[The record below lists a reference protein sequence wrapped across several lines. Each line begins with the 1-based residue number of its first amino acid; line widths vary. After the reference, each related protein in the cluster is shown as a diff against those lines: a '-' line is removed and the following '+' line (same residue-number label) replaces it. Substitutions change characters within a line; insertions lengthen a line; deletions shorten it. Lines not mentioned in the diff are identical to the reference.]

1 MDEATKSERETE
13 ISDMCDNEE
22 KYDVP
27 QLPNVGLLTAA
38 QGIKQKTGNKPT
50 STVTASEA
58 KRQALKQSK
67 SENDSTYRGIGAKDD
82 LCTPTSRNKDI
93 KSEASLEDLD
103 MDSNI
108 NSGILPLNVDNKV
121 INSENSSDYTDMDAV
136 D

>member
-1 MDEATKSERETE
+1 M
-13 ISDMCDNEE
+13 
-22 KYDVP
+22 
-27 QLPNVGLLTAA
+27 PNVDLIATS
-38 QGIKQKTGNKPT
+38 QGMKQKSGNKPT

-58 KRQALKQSK
+58 KREALKQSK
-67 SENDSTYRGIGAKDD
+67 SENDSTYKTMGTKDG
-82 LCTPTSRNKDI
+82 LCASGTLSKDV
-93 KSEASLEDLD
+93 KNEASLEDLD